1 MAQEDHAQRAVLTA
15 LGLHQR
21 LAQRFDA
28 LAAHKHASTA
38 VRMGLH
44 TGLVT
49 VSSSGHDQVDA
60 SVIIGDTAAMAR
72 ALQGRAA
79 AGTILCTASTAR
91 LLRETVRTETAGPV
105 QLSGHPH
112 PVMTY
117 TILAHDTSRLPGTSH
132 RPQPMSQF
140 VGRGPELATLH
151 ALLGQVE
158 TGSGH
163 TIGIAGPPGIGKSR
177 LLDELRHSV
186 SERPLT
192 YLTGRCFSYA
202 HATPYLPII
211 HLVKHACRILGTDAA
226 ETITAKV
233 QQYLRQLHMDS
244 DEWLPY
250 LLQLLGV
257 PADAERH
264 TALTPQVMRARTFAS
279 LLQMSLNVS
288 RQQPLV
294 IEIEDLHWIDATS
307 EAWLTALVE
316 RLADAPILLL
326 TTYRSGYR
334 PPWLERS
341 EATQLALSRLTPSE
355 SRQVVQ
361 GTLRSAWVPD
371 RLVQDIVTKADGNP
385 FFLEELSRT
394 VEERGA
400 HGVSLTVPDTIQ
412 AVVAPRI
419 DRLPSRA
426 KRLLQTAAVIG
437 KDVPY
442 ALLAATAGLPE
453 GELVWPWCCGSWAI
467 LSKRFDGLR
476 RRLARPKS
484 GRITTPWQPPCR

>member
-28 LAAHKHASTA
+28 FAAHKHASTA

-49 VSSSGHDQVDA
+49 VSGVGHDQVDA

-79 AGTILCTASTAR
+79 AGTILCTA
-91 LLRETVRTETAGPV
+91 
-105 QLSGHPH
+105 
-112 PVMTY
+112 
-117 TILAHDTSRLPGTSH
+117 
-132 RPQPMSQF
+132 
-140 VGRGPELATLH
+140 
-151 ALLGQVE
+151 
-158 TGSGH
+158 
-163 TIGIAGPPGIGKSR
+163 
-177 LLDELRHSV
+177 V

-307 EAWLTALVE
+307 EA
-316 RLADAPILLL
+316 
-326 TTYRSGYR
+326 
-334 PPWLERS
+334 
-341 EATQLALSRLTPSE
+341 
-355 SRQVVQ
+355 
-361 GTLRSAWVPD
+361 
-371 RLVQDIVTKADGNP
+371 
-385 FFLEELSRT
+385 
-394 VEERGA
+394 
-400 HGVSLTVPDTIQ
+400 
-412 AVVAPRI
+412 
-419 DRLPSRA
+419 
-426 KRLLQTAAVIG
+426 
-437 KDVPY
+437 
-442 ALLAATAGLPE
+442 
-453 GELVWPWCCGSWAI
+453 
-467 LSKRFDGLR
+467 
-476 RRLARPKS
+476 
-484 GRITTPWQPPCR
+484 